1 MSSEKIRNLVFL
13 GASSAGKTSLIEALA
28 HHLGKVDRLGSVN
41 DGTTLCDFHEEERE
55 KQTKKKE
62 VRNKVRKK
70 DNVI

>member
-55 KQTKKKE
+55 KQHSLMGAA
-62 VRNKVRKK
+62 VHISLG
-70 DNVI
+70 DG